1 MKMRFWISRRRD
13 VYYLVDSLTN
23 KKESLRTGSRTEAKR
38 IQLARNQAVEQP
50 SLNMALGKAFLSA
63 HDQQLP
69 QRTWGLVMDEFCS
82 HGKASTQERSCR
94 AMASKPFRLLR
105 NKKIV
110 ETTAADFLEVLK
122 LGTVSTNHF
131 LRRLHNL
138 ALGLGWLPWP
148 VLPKN
153 RWPETVWREKRAIL
167 PDEHQKA
174 VAAER
179 SAEWRLYLEIL
190 WETGAAQTDAALL
203 RREDIDCREQ
213 TLGYMRCKTGEWA
226 NLRIGD
232 RLAGLLNQLPA
243 SGPLFPY
250 IADMND
256 SQRAWHFARVC
267 KRAAIAGV
275 TLHSYRY
282 AWAERARSAGY
293 PERWA
298 QAALGHN
305 SRAVHQAYARK
316 AKVICPSLEEY
327 EKRIVAFPKE
337 TAVG

>member
-1 MKMRFWISRRRD
+1 MRFWISKRRS

-23 KKESLRTGSRTEAKR
+23 KKESLRTSNRTEAKR

-50 SLNMALGKAFLSA
+50 SLNLALGRAFLSA
-63 HDQQLP
+63 HDREMP
-69 QRTWGLVMDEFCS
+69 QRTWGQVMEELCS
-82 HGKASTQERSCR
+82 RGKTSTRERNCR
-94 AMASKPFRLLR
+94 AMASKPFRLLLGR
-105 NKKIV
+105 KIV

-122 LGTVSTNHF
+122 LGSSSTNPF
-131 LRRLHNL
+131 LRQLHNL

-153 RWPETVWREKRAIL
+153 RWPVAKWREKRAIL
-167 PDEHQKA
+167 LAEHHA
-174 VAAER
+174 LVAAER
-179 SAEWRLYLEIL
+179 SAEWRLYLEVL

-203 RREDIDCREQ
+203 QRGDIDYAEG
-213 TLGYMRCKTGEWA
+213 TLSYRRCKTRVWA
-226 NLRIGD
+226 TLKIGD
-232 RLAGLLNQLPA
+232 RLAGLFDQLPA
-243 SGPLFPY
+243 SGGLFPSL
-250 IADMND
+250 APMND
-256 SQRAWHFARVC
+256 SRRAWHFARLC
-267 KRAAIAGV
+267 KREGIDGV

-316 AKVICPSLEEY
+316 ARVICPSLDQY
-327 EKRIVAFPKE
+327 EKTIVTFPKGA
-337 TAVG
+337 AVG